1 MLTDVADQH
10 DLGVGRDVLLEDWAL
25 LLPTKGL
32 VVPGTIQG
40 LGRRQVTQVKP
51 ALGTHCNHQVLG
63 EMRQGRGLVVRARE
77 SGVGQGKPGAP
88 GLLTFPLLHTSP
100 TPTQVSCKR
109 RERNL
114 GDTPRDPSAP

>member
-1 MLTDVADQH
+1 MPTDVADQH

-51 ALGTHCNHQVLG
+51 ALCTHSHHQVLG
-63 EMRQGRGLVVRARE
+63 ETRQRRGLVVRAWE
-77 SGVGQGKPGAP
+77 SGVGREKPAGPWASYLSFITYVSNP
-88 GLLTFPLLHTSP
+88 NASELQENREGLGG
-100 TPTQVSCKR
+100 R
-109 RERNL
+109 
-114 GDTPRDPSAP
+114 A